1 MHPWCSGY
9 FRLPGDRK
17 GRGDVGEAAAC
28 GHLKRQ
34 GYKPLVRNY
43 RSRWGEI
50 DLVCRHKDT
59 LVFVEVKAR
68 SADSWG
74 TPAEAVTPSKQRRIL
89 RTAYAYLEEIQ
100 LRDMPV
106 RFDVVEVFLKGDAEP
121 ECRLIPA
128 AFELNRRNS
137 S

>member
-1 MHPWCSGY
+1 MRPWRNGY
-9 FRLPGDRK
+9 YHLPGDRK
-17 GRGDVGEAAAC
+17 GRGDFGEAAAC
-28 GHLKRQ
+28 RFLKRQ

-50 DLVCRHKDT
+50 DLVCRHKGT

-68 SADSWG
+68 SPESWG
-74 TPAEAVTPSKQRRIL
+74 SPSEAVTPSKQRRIF
-89 RTAYAYLEEIQ
+89 RTAYAYLEEIK

-106 RFDVVEVFLKGDAEP
+106 RFDVVEVFLKGDADP
-121 ECRLIPA
+121 ECRLIAA

-137 S
+137 